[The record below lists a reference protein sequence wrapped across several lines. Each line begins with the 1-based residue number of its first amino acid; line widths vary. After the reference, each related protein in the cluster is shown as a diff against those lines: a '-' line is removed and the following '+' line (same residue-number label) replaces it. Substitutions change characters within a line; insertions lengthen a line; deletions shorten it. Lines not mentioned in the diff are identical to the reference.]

1 MVKELDI
8 VTAVVQGCYLAQ
20 KLLSAMDAAEKT
32 NPKRKKNISQRNK
45 YKNNQIFLIRNY
57 VRPKA
62 IK

>member
-8 VTAVVQGCYLAQ
+8 VTAVVQGYYLAQ

-45 YKNNQIFLIRNY
+45 YKNNQIF
-57 VRPKA
+57 
-62 IK
+62 